1 MWLQLVF
8 YWLWFYMS
16 LLVLVG
22 FFFAGFLRCSMLKKN
37 FGRDFFGPFL
47 VGAFRSGC
55 TVWYCYL
62 LLFLGMTQ
70 LFMVPCLR
78 VCALC
83 DRRKWKQWHLEQ
95 RRSMPSMSGP
105 YGIWPFF
112 VSLFFWGGELS
123 KPFCCKF
130 CWDFCLPFRKF
141 LSRPKWIPRRRR
153 LPICKAYVRGP
164 LIAKASL

>member
-16 LLVLVG
+16 LLFLVG

-55 TVWYCYL
+55 TLWYCYL

-70 LFMVPCLR
+70 LFTVPCLR
-78 VCALC
+78 VSALC
-83 DRRKWKQWHLEQ
+83 DRRKLRRHQWPPEQ
-95 RRSMPSMSGP
+95 RPWTRSTSGP
-105 YGIWPFF
+105 YWIWPFF
-112 VSLFFWGGELS
+112 VSLFFRGGS
-123 KPFCCKF
+123 
-130 CWDFCLPFRKF
+130 FRNHF
-141 LSRPKWIPRRRR
+141 AANFVGIFVSPSWSSCQGRNGYQGDDVFQ
-153 LPICKAYVRGP
+153 YVR
-164 LIAKASL
+164 LM